1 MSEVLHLCWLSD
13 ICLCTILSITDY
25 TCRLIFKSLR
35 EKMGL
40 DRCRIMGSAAAP
52 IARSV
57 LEFFLDFDM
66 PIYELYGMSESSG
79 PQTISLIGQF
89 SLIYPPSGQVFP
101 CLRIT
106 TSNGGLVICVSE
118 CTRGNYRQRRQEG
131 LSHF

>member
-1 MSEVLHLCWLSD
+1 
-13 ICLCTILSITDY
+13 
-25 TCRLIFKSLR
+25 
-35 EKMGL
+35 MGL

-89 SLIYPPSGQVFP
+89 SLTYPPLVKYSPAF
-101 CLRIT
+101 
-106 TSNGGLVICVSE
+106 TSPLATVA
-118 CTRGNYRQRRQEG
+118 
-131 LSHF
+131 